1 MIRSCLLLLTA
12 ALLLTGCNNPTY
24 INVPND
30 GSDLAINDP
39 NQLTVIKIEKRALQ
53 HLLAQSPIPG
63 DVGVRFPAGT
73 TDRVA
78 MSIVAELPDNVFAE
92 GMTPS
97 DEYALVEV
105 REISARGGLARVD
118 VIRPGSL
125 RPREFV
131 EVHLAWDF
139 FDGWVVERTQT
150 RNFQIERLDPGLLV
164 APGAGQTP
172 PKYEEVKPAD
182 ETPVEP
188 STGLTDQP
196 GEPQA
201 AE

>member
-1 MIRSCLLLLTA
+1 MIRSCILLFTA
-12 ALLLTGCNNPTY
+12 ALLLAGCNNPTY

-39 NQLTVIKIEKRALQ
+39 NQLTVMKIEKSALNFM
-53 HLLAQSPIPG
+53 LAQSPIPG

-73 TDRVA
+73 NERA
-78 MSIVAELPDNVFAE
+78 ALSIVADLPDNVFVE

-131 EVHLAWDF
+131 EIHLEWDF
-139 FDGWVVERTQT
+139 FEGWVPERVQI
-150 RNFQIERLDPGLLV
+150 RNFAIDRIDPDLLV
-164 APGAGQTP
+164 APGKDTTP
-172 PKYEEVKPAD
+172 KVEEVQPPQSD
-182 ETPVEP
+182 MPTEEP
-188 STGLTDQP
+188 I
-196 GEPQA
+196 E
-201 AE
+201 